1 MSVLAGYFANTP
13 ILMVTWNIKQT
24 ASYLN
29 SNQTFTLALIFI
41 AMRASQKF
49 ILENYEQNGKHK

>member
-13 ILMVTWNIKQT
+13 ILMVTRYIKQT
-24 ASYLN
+24 ASCLN